1 MSLKDII
8 SLIRQHKKMNEKQSK
23 HDNSN
28 DNKAHSESF
37 SYGKVE

>member
-8 SLIRQHKKMNEKQSK
+8 SLIRQHKKMNENNKK